1 MIIPAKGI
9 KSIMQAN
16 ARKSSTSGV
25 LPYVGDAMNGWFTAM
40 KLGVVRSIVEDYE
53 TREEITWKT
62 FRGVIVPLNPQKIIS
77 KPEGQRA
84 WIWKMLHCEV
94 SLELNLNDIVIDTGS
109 QRYRVMAK
117 SDYSQ
122 AGYYRYEL
130 AQDYKEYNGL

>member
-25 LPYVGDAMNGWFTAM
+25 QPYVGDAMNGWFTAM

-84 WIWKMLHCEV
+84 WIWKMLHCEA

>member
-1 MIIPAKGI
+1 
-9 KSIMQAN
+9 
-16 ARKSSTSGV
+16 
-25 LPYVGDAMNGWFTAM
+25 
-40 KLGVVRSIVEDYE
+40 
-53 TREEITWKT
+53 
-62 FRGVIVPLNPQKIIS
+62 
-77 KPEGQRA
+77 
-84 WIWKMLHCEV
+84 MLHCEV

>member
-9 KSIMQAN
+9 KSIMPAN

-25 LPYVGDAMNGWFTAM
+25 QPYVGDAMNGWFTAM

-84 WIWKMLHCEV
+84 WIWKMLHCEA

>member
-84 WIWKMLHCEV
+84 WIWKMLHCEA